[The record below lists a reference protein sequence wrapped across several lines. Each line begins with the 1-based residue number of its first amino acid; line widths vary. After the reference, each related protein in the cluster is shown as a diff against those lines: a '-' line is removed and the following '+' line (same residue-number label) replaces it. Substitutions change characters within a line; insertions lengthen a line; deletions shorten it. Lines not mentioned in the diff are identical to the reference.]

1 MSGGVFVQNTGEGNQ
16 AGKVR
21 KSQVYM
27 AAAIVAILLLI
38 GSLYVYMQHVAS
50 QRAALHK
57 HSFMEYV
64 ATNHL
69 GSLMTIDS
77 GTGLDPMSYVMTLDH
92 TLPDDQRQ
100 SFALDM
106 GHRYYEYDHGQ
117 TLTIVYVD
125 PKTHKQFPLAES
137 QFDRFTEKL
146 TLSVTKQSGQTQQ
159 VVQQVNW

>member
-1 MSGGVFVQNTGEGNQ
+1 MQITNEGNQ
-16 AGKVR
+16 AKRVR
-21 KSQVYM
+21 KSEIYM
-27 AAAIVAILLLI
+27 VAAIVAILLLI
-38 GSLYVYMQHVAS
+38 GSLYVYMQHVAA

-92 TLPDDQRQ
+92 TLSDSQRE
-100 SFALDM
+100 SFTVDM
-106 GHRYYEYDHGQ
+106 AHHYYEYDHGQ
-117 TLTIVYVD
+117 SLTIVYVD
-125 PKTHKQFPLAES
+125 PKTHQQYPLAES
-137 QFDRFTEKL
+137 QFDRYKEKL
-146 TLSVTKQSGQTQQ
+146 TLSITNQSGQTHQ